1 MHGTT
6 SSTLRSLQPSLPFA
20 DDEVAAAWSL
30 FCFNW
35 RLLAGITGV
44 IVALLVTSRFYIQPA
59 GYAAVFAIAGV
70 YRWFGRRGALSSA
83 RTHPKIYFS
92 LISLAQLA
100 LAVPVTLTLTYVA
113 ISIDLPLQ
121 DAKLLAWDRT
131 LGFDFRSLLD
141 LTSRHRE
148 LIPPLAHSYSSIG
161 PQLLVATLALPLV
174 GRYRR
179 GAEML
184 CAYMLAILATTIVSA
199 LVPAIGVYGALGLH
213 ASDFPQLEPNGYYDT
228 LRDAPL
234 VRNGELRELSLLH
247 LVGVLTFPS
256 FHAVSAILYVWA
268 FWPLRWVRPLAIAGN
283 VLMIVATPLG
293 GGHYL
298 VDVLAGIVVAI
309 VAIVATRKISEFHAR
324 NLDIWR
330 RDQVAPPPA

>member
-6 SSTLRSLQPSLPFA
+6 SSASRPVQASPTFA
-20 DDEVAAAWSL
+20 DEEVAAAWSL

-44 IVALLVTSRFYIQPA
+44 TVASLVTTKFYIQPA
-59 GYAAVFAIAGV
+59 GYVAVFAIAGV
-70 YRWFGRRGALSSA
+70 YWWFGRRGAQSSA
-83 RTHPKIYFS
+83 RTHPKIFFS
-92 LISLAQLA
+92 FIALAQLV
-100 LAVPVTLTLTYVA
+100 LAVPITLTLTYIA

-121 DAKLLAWDRT
+121 DARLLALDRT
-131 LGFDFRSLLD
+131 LGFDFRSFLD
-141 LTSRHRE
+141 LTNRHRE
-148 LIPPLAHSYSSIG
+148 LIAPLGFSYSTIG

-174 GRYRR
+174 GCYRR

-184 CAYMLAILATTIVSA
+184 CAYMLSVLVTTIVSG

-213 ASDFPQLEPNGYYDT
+213 ASDFPQLEPHGYYDT

-234 VRNGELRELSLLH
+234 VRDGELRELSLLH

-256 FHAVSAILYVWA
+256 FHAVSAILYIWA
-268 FWPLRWVRPLAIAGN
+268 FWPLRWARLLIIPLN

-298 VDVLAGIVVAI
+298 VDVLAA
-309 VAIVATRKISEFHAR
+309 F
-324 NLDIWR
+324 W
-330 RDQVAPPPA
+330 